1 MKDIKSFII
10 GFLSCACFLLI
21 MGQTDEENFT
31 MSVLDGDI
39 TISDEFGQYQAFASN
54 DAVGMI
60 DTQTGEFYL
69 LSDKGKLNKTHWL
82 KAKNTNVSNAIIIK

>member
-39 TISDEFGQYQAFASN
+39 TISDEFGQYQAFELNYHLHLVFSC
-54 DAVGMI
+54 
-60 DTQTGEFYL
+60 FYR
-69 LSDKGKLNKTHWL
+69 KY
-82 KAKNTNVSNAIIIK
+82 